1 MSEGDKAE
9 KVSVRFPRKPN
20 AGGDNVLGDKVPAE
34 PDENDPESGTGGGE
48 ASQSSDVSDFL
59 KRRKATH
66 TLGLWFIGI
75 SGTAC
80 LVTLVFLLCSVVSL
94 FEVYTNIGPV
104 LAKQG
109 AKGVSVT
116 AMMLPALPVLS
127 LSLFTLLFFVALAR
141 FTKHFIAGSSARE
154 ADQDDQYDDNVILMA
169 LDRIFRHFGSG
180 SK

>member
-1 MSEGDKAE
+1 MSEGKKPE
-9 KVSVRFPRKPN
+9 GVSVRFNRKWT
-20 AGGDNVLGDKVPAE
+20 GEGDNVGGNKTHAE
-34 PDENDPESGTGGGE
+34 PEENDPESGEGGGK
-48 ASQSSDVSDFL
+48 APQGSDVTDFL

-66 TLGLWFIGI
+66 RLGLWFIGI

-80 LVTLVFLLCSVVSL
+80 LVTLVFLLCSVASL

-109 AKGVSVT
+109 AKGLSVT

-154 ADQDDQYDDNVILMA
+154 ADQDDQYDDNIILMA
-169 LDRIFRHFGSG
+169 LDRIFRYFGSG
-180 SK
+180 PK